1 MGRLIS
7 PARPSLWQFGA
18 SWPRNKTNAL
28 PQTNYDYGYRC
39 YSRLPSRFPSSPSVS
54 ISSEHLRAMKPA
66 LRMPL
71 CALRKAHHGGANRP
85 LGEMDGSRWTSMG
98 CHGMPSNH
106 GDFKDFTDQNDQNDQ
121 TQGISWPEPADIPM
135 YHPVVSGDTM
145 LTCRFLQ

>member
-7 PARPSLWQFGA
+7 PARPSLWGLLAQKQ
-18 SWPRNKTNAL
+18 NKCFA
-28 PQTNYDYGYRC
+28 TNYGDYGYRC

-85 LGEMDGSRWTSMG
+85 LGEMDGSRTSMG
-98 CHGMPSNH
+98 MPWDANH
-106 GDFKDFTDQNDQNDQ
+106 GDLTDHLMTKMTKIKGSVGQNQRISQ
-121 TQGISWPEPADIPM
+121 CTIQWSVGIP
-135 YHPVVSGDTM
+135 
-145 LTCRFLQ
+145 C

>member
-85 LGEMDGSRWTSMG
+85 LGEMDGSRTSMG
-98 CHGMPSNH
+98 MPWDANH
-106 GDFKDFTDQNDQNDQ
+106 GDLTDHLMTKMTKIKGSVGQNQRISECTIQ
-121 TQGISWPEPADIPM
+121 WSVGIP
-135 YHPVVSGDTM
+135 
-145 LTCRFLQ
+145 C